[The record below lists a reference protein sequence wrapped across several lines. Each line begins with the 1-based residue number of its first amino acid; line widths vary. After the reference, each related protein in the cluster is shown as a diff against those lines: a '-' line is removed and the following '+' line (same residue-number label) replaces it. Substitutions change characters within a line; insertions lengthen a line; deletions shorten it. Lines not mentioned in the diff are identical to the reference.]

1 MTKRLR
7 KKENNI
13 SSHSGHSNSLSGDVR
28 HLAVEVN
35 QTMKIAICIF
45 LAVATFSVYLQV
57 KDHEFIDYDDKAFI
71 SQNSNIKSGL
81 SKESVVWAFT
91 TTLSGSWEPITWLS
105 HILGYQLY
113 GSSSKNHHLINVF
126 FHITNAVLLF
136 IVLLRMTGAL
146 WQSGFVACMFALHPM
161 NVESVAWLMERNML
175 LCTLFWLLTML
186 VYIHYTEKPSIKRYS
201 LVILFFA
208 LGLMSKSMIVT
219 LPFVLLMMDY
229 WPLKR
234 LKVNQKKYNDKF
246 EMDFVIKRSEVLR
259 LVLEKIPLLILSLGL
274 SITIFKLAEGYEG
287 TDYMAAVSF
296 FGRLNNGM
304 VSYLEYLA
312 KTVWPTGLAVIYP
325 HPLNTLAAWKGI
337 LCGMALLGVTFF
349 SIRFIK
355 KSPYFAFGWFWYLG
369 VLVPVIGIF
378 VQVGGEL
385 AMADRYAYLPL
396 IGIFIIIAWGLPEL
410 IARWRH
416 REKIL
421 SISAGIIISMLMATT
436 WIQLSYWK
444 NSLDLFKRAISVANK
459 KDPNFKNPNHALLY
473 NHLGLVF
480 YNMGKPEESTSHYE
494 MAIKIAPDLAMA
506 HTNLGIS
513 HLTMGNTKEAISHY
527 KTAIKFNPNHAHGH
541 YNLGI
546 VLFALG
552 KVEEAISHY
561 QTAIKLNPNY
571 AAAHNNLGLILE
583 ENGRTHEAIS
593 NYTTAINL
601 KPDYAAAHSNLGNT
615 LFALGKTEEAIAH
628 YKTVVRLRPG
638 FFPAHTNLGNALFA
652 LGKTEE
658 AIAHYKTVIRLN
670 PDLALANSNLG
681 IALFALGKTEEAI
694 THYETAIRLNPDFAM
709 AYTNLGNALFALGKT
724 EEAIYHFK
732 TAIRLKPGYTEA
744 HHNLGVALFAIK
756 KVEESISHYKMAIKF
771 KPDYPMAYTNLG
783 NALFTLGKTEKA
795 ISHYK
800 TAIRLRPGYTEAHY
814 HLGNILVQTG
824 EIKEAVGHYRETL
837 RLKPNFVLAQ
847 KNLERALLLAG
858 KMEKF
863 KNQPIKNL
871 SD

>member
-35 QTMKIAICIF
+35 QTMKTAICIF

-81 SKESVVWAFT
+81 SKESVIWAFT

-444 NSLDLFKRAISVANK
+444 NTLDLFKRAISVANK

-513 HLTMGNTKEAISHY
+513 HLSMGNTEEAISHY

-583 ENGRTHEAIS
+583 GNGRTREAIS
-593 NYTTAINL
+593 NYRTAINL
-601 KPDYAAAHSNLGNT
+601 KPGYAAAHSNLGNT

-638 FFPAHTNLGNALFA
+638 FFPAHTNLGNALFT

-694 THYETAIRLNPDFAM
+694 VHY
-709 AYTNLGNALFALGKT
+709 
-724 EEAIYHFK
+724 K

-756 KVEESISHYKMAIKF
+756 KVKESISHYKMAIKF

-814 HLGNILVQTG
+814 NLGNILVQTG
-824 EIKEAVGHYRETL
+824 KIKEAVGHYRETL